1 MFCGVSLGKPCK
13 MIKKKVVP
21 IIFIR
26 MNLIKNVSIN
36 LKTGVSFCLF

>member
-13 MIKKKVVP
+13 MIKKSRP

>member
-13 MIKKKVVP
+13 TIKKVVP